1 MIRFRITTIA
11 LILGLAA
18 CQLPP
23 QETRDA
29 DGMLLPG
36 SPCPDFQV
44 VDSDGAVV
52 TQEDLAGRRT
62 VLWFYPKAAT
72 PG

>member
-1 MIRFRITTIA
+1 MMKRA
-11 LILGLAA
+11 LLWTFLLGIAA

-29 DGMLLPG
+29 EGMLLPG
-36 SPCPDFQV
+36 SPCPQFTV
-44 VDSDGAVV
+44 VDSDGVRV
-52 TQEDLAGRRT
+52 TEEDLAGRRA